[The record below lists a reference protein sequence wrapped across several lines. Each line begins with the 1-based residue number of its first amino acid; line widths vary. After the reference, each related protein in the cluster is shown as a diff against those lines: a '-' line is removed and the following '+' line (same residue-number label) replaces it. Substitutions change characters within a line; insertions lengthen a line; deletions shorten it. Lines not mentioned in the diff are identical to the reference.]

1 MGPNSLQ
8 GAEELI
14 GVVSVCVAL
23 NFSCFVL
30 PPLVLHLPQVRLHFG
45 LEGIEL
51 FVFGNGG

>member
-23 NFSCFVL
+23 NFCCFVL